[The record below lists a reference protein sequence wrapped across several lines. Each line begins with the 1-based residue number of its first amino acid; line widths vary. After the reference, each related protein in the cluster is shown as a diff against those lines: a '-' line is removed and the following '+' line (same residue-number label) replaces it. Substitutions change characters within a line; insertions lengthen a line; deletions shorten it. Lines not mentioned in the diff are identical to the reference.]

1 MPRRGIE
8 TTLKINRRSSAN
20 TPQTPRAE
28 ALDERGRGG
37 TASVSTTGPPHRRTG
52 ENINSLPCVLPLA
65 RGNNLGCVTVRTKLT
80 RGLKAPVSQTVS
92 IQCEGH
98 THDSSVQR
106 HFHHLGC
113 RNAAWKLT
121 PDFLFPRR
129 AWATGDR
136 RAYFFRGVRSSMS
149 CAFGVSRG
157 KRWIPL
163 SSLKSMSL
171 IETLRTRRLSWVW

>member
-8 TTLKINRRSSAN
+8 TTLKINGRSRTN

-98 THDSSVQR
+98 THDNSVQR

-121 PDFLFPRR
+121 PNCSHWGLTSRTGMHPPDCPDLTTTGERGPRVSLVPESGWPLR
-129 AWATGDR
+129 APG
-136 RAYFFRGVRSSMS
+136 
-149 CAFGVSRG
+149 
-157 KRWIPL
+157 
-163 SSLKSMSL
+163 
-171 IETLRTRRLSWVW
+171 